1 MGVALL
7 ASVLTGLATALGA
20 VPFLFVRE
28 LPRRLYDGILGLG
41 AGLMLAAATLGLLS
55 EALGDVRVAGS
66 LDVGRLILVV
76 MGFATGVA
84 LVAAMD
90 RLIPHRHAG
99 GHHQHLGHQPGHD
112 RHDTHQA
119 HQAHQAQ
126 EAGHGHEARREGGGR
141 DAGQD
146 PPEGEPHDH
155 DARRGYAV
163 VGALSLHRIPEGLAI
178 GAGFAVTGPSRL
190 GLLLAIAV
198 GLQNVCEGIVMAA
211 PLRQGGV
218 SALRGLLV
226 VGLTGMVIPAAAF
239 VGLFTAELT
248 TRSMPFILALAGGT
262 LIYITSNEIIPESHS
277 HGHEGTASSGVVLGF
292 LFTMVLRAILP

>member
-1 MGVALL
+1 MGAALL
-7 ASVLTGLATALGA
+7 AAVLTGLATVLGA
-20 VPFLFVRE
+20 VPFIFVRE

-55 EALGDVRVAGS
+55 EALGAVRVAGH
-66 LDVGRLILVV
+66 LDVARLLLVV
-76 MGFATGVA
+76 VGFAAGVG

-90 RLIPHRHAG
+90 RLIPHSHAG
-99 GHHQHLGHQPGHD
+99 GHHQHLGHELGHD
-112 RHDTHQA
+112 VHD
-119 HQAHQAQ
+119 
-126 EAGHGHEARREGGGR
+126 RE
-141 DAGQD
+141 
-146 PPEGEPHDH
+146 
-155 DARRGYAV
+155 ARRGYAV

-218 SALRGLLV
+218 SAVRGLFV
-226 VGLTGMVIPAAAF
+226 VALTGMVIPAAAF
-239 VGLFTAELT
+239 VGLFTAEIT
-248 TRSMPFILALAGGT
+248 SRSMPFILAFAGGT

-292 LFTMVLRAILP
+292 LLTLVLRAILP